1 MFLEKQQLTAGDAE
15 GAGLLVE
22 GEEGEVHGAG
32 AYQGDPGGDHQL
44 RVIYRDFS
52 PAKIGFLGILGQL

>member
-32 AYQGDPGGDHQL
+32 ADQGNPAAVDKM
-44 RVIYRDFS
+44 RDENS
-52 PAKIGFLGILGQL
+52 GT